1 MSELNNVISEKIK
14 IAMIKHN
21 NMKLAELA
29 RLLHTSAPNLSSKFK
44 RNNINESDL
53 RKIANELG
61 YDVEIN
67 LINRENGEK
76 I

>member
-14 IAMIKHN
+14 IAMIKDK
-21 NMKLAELA
+21 NMKLSELA
-29 RLLHTSAPNLSSKFK
+29 KQLNTSAPNLSNKFK

-53 RKIANELG
+53 RNIADALG